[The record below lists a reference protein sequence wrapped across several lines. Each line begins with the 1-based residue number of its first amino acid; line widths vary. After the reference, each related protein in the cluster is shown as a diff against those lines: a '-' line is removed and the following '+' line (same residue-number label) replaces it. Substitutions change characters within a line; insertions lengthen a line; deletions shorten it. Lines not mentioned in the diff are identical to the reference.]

1 MRPFA
6 PLPHWLHG
14 RSYVSHELRAYA
26 TPWARFL
33 PPLARASTR
42 RLRKSFREGGQRS
55 GHEGA
60 GLPFATAA
68 AVVIDGA

>member
-26 TPWARFL
+26 TPWLDSCRHL
-33 PPLARASTR
+33 RGLPLAGYGS
-42 RLRKSFREGGQRS
+42 
-55 GHEGA
+55 
-60 GLPFATAA
+60 PFARADS
-68 AVVIDGA
+68 VVGTKERVFLSLLRRRS

>member
-33 PPLARASTR
+33 PPLAR
-42 RLRKSFREGGQRS
+42 LPL
-55 GHEGA
+55 A
-60 GLPFATAA
+60 GYGSPFARADS
-68 AVVIDGA
+68 VVGTKERVFLSLLRRRS